1 MKTLIVNGNIWD
13 GSGDAPYAGE
23 VLVSGRHIEAVVHG
37 TGRIPAGSEGQDV
50 QRLDARGMTVMPG
63 LVEGHA
69 HLTFCGATKNTD
81 LGDIPPEEH
90 VLATMHNARTLL
102 DAGFTS
108 AFSAASAKLRL
119 DVVIRNEI
127 EAGRIPGPRMRAA
140 SPEITVTAGLGD
152 DNRLHMERGSFG
164 LVADGPDAIART
176 VRLCIREGV
185 DTIKLNI
192 SGDDFVPAA
201 KGGMTVMREAEV
213 RMACEVAHDFGK
225 KVASHSRA
233 SNAVLRAL
241 DCGVDV
247 IYHCEFADER
257 ALDRLEAARDRVF
270 VGPAI
275 GLIHNTLHEAAPW
288 GIDREA
294 ARSLGMDRCMENA
307 QRTYEQVR
315 KRGIRAV
322 VGGDYGFAW
331 TPQGTNA
338 RDIEHFVKLFGYSAS
353 EALQCATRVGGELM
367 GLQVGVLKAGWLADL
382 LIIDGDP
389 LSDVC
394 VLQDKSRL
402 ELIMKDGAIFKNQL
416 NAASRV

>member
-1 MKTLIVNGNIWD
+1 MKTLIVNASIWD
-13 GSGDAPYAGE
+13 GSGDAAYSGE
-23 VLVSGRHIEAVVHG
+23 LLIAEDGRIEAVS
-37 TGRIPAGSEGQDV
+37 RGSGQLAAEGAQGII
-50 QRLDARGMTVMPG
+50 DARGMTLMPG

-69 HLTFCGATKNTD
+69 HLSFCGATRNTD

-90 VLATMHNARTLL
+90 VLETMHNARTLL
-102 DAGFTS
+102 EAGFTS

-119 DVVIRNEI
+119 DVVVRNQI
-127 EAGRIPGPRMRAA
+127 DAGRIPGPRLRAA
-140 SPEITVTAGLGD
+140 GPEITVTGGLGD

-164 LVADGPDAIART
+164 LIADGPEAIARA

-185 DTIKLNI
+185 DTIKINI
-192 SGDDFVPAA
+192 SGDDFVNA

-213 RMACEVAHDFGK
+213 RMACEVAHDFNRR
-225 KVASHSRA
+225 VACHARA
-233 SNAVLRAL
+233 SNSVLRAL

-247 IYHCEFADER
+247 IYHCELADSE

-275 GLIHNTLHEAAPW
+275 GLIHNTLYEADAW
-288 GIDREA
+288 GIDRAA
-294 ARSLGMDRCMENA
+294 ARALGMERCLESA
-307 QRTYEQVR
+307 QRTYEQMR
-315 KRGIRAV
+315 KRGIRVV

-338 RDIEHFVKLFGYSAS
+338 RDIEHFVTLFGYSAS

-367 GLQVGVLKAGWLADL
+367 GLPVGQLKAAYLADL
-382 LIIDGDP
+382 LVVDGDP
-389 LSDVC
+389 LRDVS

-402 ELIMKDGAIFKNQL
+402 KLIMKGGAVVKNL
-416 NAASRV
+416 LAPLA